1 MGGQTWPPIFV
12 PIRSAHSVYWRIM
25 SNEQNVSSA
34 SFVPALCLGVL
45 VFVSGAAVMIYE
57 FIAVRML
64 QRFFGSSLE
73 VWSAEISVCLLG
85 LAAGYSLGG
94 WMADRFRSWAPLGVV
109 LCIAGFSAVFMEPI
123 VVKTAEHVAQ
133 SEVMRWWEPLV
144 ASAAA
149 TLVPLL
155 ALGTVMPQAIRLAVT
170 RLDRVGS
177 SAGRIAALSTLGS
190 ICGTMATSTL
200 FVTWGVRESL
210 YATCAALVVGG
221 VFIVFAHFAARR
233 KTAPVA
239 ALIVASAPFLAPA
252 AFAQTIY
259 ENYSAYHHIL
269 VRDEAEKRIL
279 YFDSS
284 PQSTMFKTDAYA
296 GGFEYTEF
304 FYAPLVL
311 DPTTKSVL
319 FVGLG
324 GGTGPKYFLKHYP
337 EMKIEVSEI
346 DPAVVKVAKQYFEL
360 PEDPRLRIVTI
371 DGRTFI
377 QRTKQTYGAIIMDAY
392 ASGPNGAYLPYHL
405 ATQEFFRSAFDRIE
419 NGGCLVYNVMG
430 EYGGSNDNIVRG
442 MLQTLESV
450 FQKVYVFQAE
460 SSWNT
465 VYLAQKIDP
474 AKLAP
479 NGTRD
484 GKGWPD
490 GPWLAHP
497 ADLSDL
503 AAQLAAKG
511 NYLPPNFP
519 KRLTQFSAAHTAA
532 RDGKLYTDNNAPVDI
547 AQGR

>member
-1 MGGQTWPPIFV
+1 MPNAESTP
-12 PIRSAHSVYWRIM
+12 
-25 SNEQNVSSA
+25 SSIVA
-34 SFVPALCLGVL
+34 VTCLGAL
-45 VFVSGAAVMIYE
+45 VFVSGAAVMIFE

-85 LAAGYSLGG
+85 LAVGYTLGG
-94 WMADRFRSWAPLGVV
+94 WLADRYRSWTPLGVA
-109 LCIAGFSAVFMEPI
+109 LCIGGGAALFMEPI
-123 VVKTAEHVAQ
+123 VVRTAEHVAGA
-133 SEVMRWWEPLV
+133 EAMRWWEPLV

-170 RLDRVGS
+170 RIDRVGS
-177 SAGRIAALSTLGS
+177 GSGRVAALSTIGS
-190 ICGTMATSTL
+190 ICGTLATSSL
-200 FVTWGVRESL
+200 FVQWGVRESL
-210 YATCAALVVGG
+210 YTTCGVLIVGG
-221 VFIVFAHFAARR
+221 TFIVATRMVRGTAATSAGLALFALFASQ
-233 KTAPVA
+233 A
-239 ALIVASAPFLAPA
+239 AG
-252 AFAQTIY
+252 AQTIY

-269 VRDEAEKRIL
+269 VRDEGDRRVL

-284 PQSTMFKTDAYA
+284 PQSTMNKQDAYT
-296 GGFEYTEF
+296 GGFEYTDF
-304 FYAPLVL
+304 FHAPLLL
-311 DPTTKSVL
+311 DPSITSVL

-324 GGTGPKYFLKHYP
+324 GGTGPKSFLKNYP
-337 EMKIEVSEI
+337 ALRIDVSEI
-346 DPAVVKVAKQYFEL
+346 DPAVVKVAKKYFEV

-377 QRTKQTYGAIIMDAY
+377 QRTKQTYGAIVMDAY

-405 ATQEFFRSAFDRIE
+405 ATQEFFAAAYERIA

-430 EYGGSNDNIVRG
+430 VYGGANDGLVRG
-442 MLQTLESV
+442 MLRTLESV
-450 FQKVYVFQAE
+450 FQTVYVFQAE

-465 VYLAQKIDP
+465 VYVAQKID
-474 AKLAP
+474 AGKLAA

-484 GKGWPD
+484 GKAWPD

-497 ADLSDL
+497 VDLKDL
-503 AAQLAAKG
+503 ATKQIEQGRYA
-511 NYLPPNFP
+511 PPGFP
-519 KRLTQFSAAHTAA
+519 HRLTQYSAAQQAK

>member
-1 MGGQTWPPIFV
+1 MWPPLF
-12 PIRSAHSVYWRIM
+12 HSESFQFIGYTGCRM
-25 SNEQNVSSA
+25 ANERLQSPA
-34 SFVPALCLGVL
+34 TIAPALCLGIL

-94 WMADRFRSWAPLGVV
+94 WLADRYRSWAPLGVV
-109 LCIAGFSAVFMEPI
+109 LCIAGVSAIFMEPI
-123 VVKTAEHVAQ
+123 VIKTAEHVARG
-133 SEVMRWWEPLV
+133 EVMRWWEPLV

-149 TLVPLL
+149 TLAPLL

-170 RLDRVGS
+170 RMDTVGS
-177 SAGRIAALSTLGS
+177 RAGRIAALSTLGS
-190 ICGTMATSTL
+190 ICGTMATSSL
-200 FVTWGVRESL
+200 FVAWGVRESL
-210 YATCAALVVGG
+210 YATCATLVAGG
-221 VFIVFAHFAARR
+221 LLIVIVHFATRR
-233 KTAPVA
+233 RAVPAA
-239 ALIVASAPFLAPA
+239 ALIGIAALFASHASD
-252 AFAQTIY
+252 AQTIY

-269 VRDEAEKRIL
+269 VRDEHEKRIL

-284 PQSTMFKTDAYA
+284 PQSTMSKADAYA

-304 FYAPLVL
+304 FYAPIVL
-311 DPTTKSVL
+311 DPTIKSVL

-324 GGTGPKYFLKHYP
+324 GGTGPKGFLKHYP
-337 EMKIEVSEI
+337 EMKVEVSEI
-346 DPAVVKVAKQYFEL
+346 DPAVVKVAKTYFEL
-360 PEDPRLRIVTI
+360 PEEPRLRIVTI

-377 QRTKQTYGAIIMDAY
+377 QRTQQKYGAIVMDAY

-405 ATQEFFRSAFDRIE
+405 ATQEFFRGAYERIE

-442 MLQTLESV
+442 MLRTLESV

-465 VYLAQKIDP
+465 VYVAQKIDP

-484 GKGWPD
+484 GKGWPE

-497 ADLSDL
+497 ADLPEL
-503 AAQLAAKG
+503 AGTLTKQG
-511 NYLPPNFP
+511 IYLPANFP
-519 KRLTQFSAAHTAA
+519 KRLTQFSAAHTAT
-532 RDGKLYTDNNAPVDI
+532 RDGTLYTDNNAPVDI